1 MNDSPPMYNLLHRSK
16 RKREAC
22 LCQLARHQVCQWF
35 LPRLG
40 CRCSWETLTLR
51 KTPRKAWTKNSGWSL
66 SDMISGERLS
76 PSWARISFHTC
87 LRGAGA
93 CSERGW
99 GPRDLERM
107 RDRGPRFGC
116 PCGLAGWR
124 ESGRAQVQDE
134 VPWPSNHPPPGF
146 SPHSALLGKQLD
158 WGPDSQREVTSWV
171 HSQGCVGP
179 PLPDWILMRENT
191 LWPRK
196 SGAG

>member
-1 MNDSPPMYNLLHRSK
+1 MNDSPPMYSLLHRSK
-16 RKREAC
+16 RN

-40 CRCSWETLTLR
+40 CRRSWETLTLR

-76 PSWARISFHTC
+76 PSWAHISFHTC
-87 LRGAGA
+87 LRGVGA
-93 CSERGW
+93 CFEHGW

-107 RDRGPRFGC
+107 RDRGPGFGC

-134 VPWPSNHPPPGF
+134 VPWPSNHPLPGF
-146 SPHSALLGKQLD
+146 SPHSVLLGKQLD
-158 WGPDSQREVTSWV
+158 WGGWQPAGGDVLGTQPGYT
-171 HSQGCVGP
+171 
-179 PLPDWILMRENT
+179 PLPDWMLMRENT
-191 LWPRK
+191 LWPHK